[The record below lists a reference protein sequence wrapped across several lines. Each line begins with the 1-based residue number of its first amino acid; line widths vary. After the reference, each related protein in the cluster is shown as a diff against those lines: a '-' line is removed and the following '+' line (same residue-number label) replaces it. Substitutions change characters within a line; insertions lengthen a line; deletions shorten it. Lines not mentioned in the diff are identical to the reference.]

1 MLKFD
6 EGTDQREWKIDVND
20 AEWRLTETNLAIV
33 DKLVWTPKNA
43 PVRYCPNSDPLT
55 LMLLLMFTD

>member
-43 PVRYCPNSDPLT
+43 PVRD
-55 LMLLLMFTD
+55 